1 MFYRFR
7 KNKKGF
13 TLVELIVVVAII
25 AILGTAAG
33 LAVSGVVD
41 RARKNTCISDAGT
54 LATQINMY
62 ETDGDDYATLKAYIT
77 AKLPNVTISAW
88 SGDAQNAST
97 STISEK
103 SGTATVKKGSYS
115 CVVRITSGVAT
126 ADTTASK

>member
-62 ETDGDDYATLKAYIT
+62 ETDGDDYATLKAYIA
-77 AKLPNVTISAW
+77 AKLPNVSITW

-97 STISEK
+97 STIPDK
-103 SGTATVKKGSYS
+103 SGTATVKKGAYS
-115 CVVRITSGVAT
+115 CIVTITSGVAT
-126 ADTTASK
+126 AATTASK

>member
-41 RARKNTCISDAGT
+41 RARKNTCISDAST
-54 LATQINMY
+54 VATQINMY
-62 ETDGDDYATLKAYIT
+62 ETEGEDYATLKAYIA
-77 AKLPNVTISAW
+77 AKLPNVSITW
-88 SGDAQNAST
+88 SGDAQNATT
-97 STISEK
+97 STLVDKAK
-103 SGTATVKKGSYS
+103 STATVKKGSYS
-115 CVVRITSGVAT
+115 CVVTIENGVAT
-126 ADTTASK
+126 AATTATK